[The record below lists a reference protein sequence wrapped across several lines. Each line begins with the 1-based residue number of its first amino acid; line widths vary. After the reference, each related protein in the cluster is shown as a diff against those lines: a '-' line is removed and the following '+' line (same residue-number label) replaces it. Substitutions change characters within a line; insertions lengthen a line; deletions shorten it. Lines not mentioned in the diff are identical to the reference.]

1 MYTFSVAVLKLP
13 VQRVRNSCT
22 NTASLSACLLI
33 LSSGDTHLPRCSS
46 KLNAHCCRNEQVEA
60 EPRGEPAGCAAAR
73 AGEAATL
80 VMAVRLRAA
89 FGGMPGDVQMLH
101 GFAGLWAGRC
111 APRCTCAC
119 ACAGWVHLP
128 MSPPRCQVRHVHSSA
143 YSSVPVPSTPL
154 SAPSCVPPRCAGLPH
169 SATWL
174 DLLWAAC
181 GTDPGAAARERCG
194 CCAGRSAFCCG
205 LACGTLCA
213 VRAHPP
219 GVTHAE
225 RAPLGAHAPQA
236 SLNAKLMRYTACM

>member
-1 MYTFSVAVLKLP
+1 MCMYTFSVAVLKLP

-73 AGEAATL
+73 GGAPATL

-154 SAPSCVPPRCAGLPH
+154 SAPSCVRLLCPPGPEDGQTRHVPRAMVSPCSCGAGLRLQ
-169 SATWL
+169 AVR
-174 DLLWAAC
+174 
-181 GTDPGAAARERCG
+181 G
-194 CCAGRSAFCCG
+194 AGRPTAVCG
-205 LACGTLCA
+205 PAAQRHLAGPA
-213 VRAHPP
+213 VGGLRH
-219 GVTHAE
+219 
-225 RAPLGAHAPQA
+225 
-236 SLNAKLMRYTACM
+236 